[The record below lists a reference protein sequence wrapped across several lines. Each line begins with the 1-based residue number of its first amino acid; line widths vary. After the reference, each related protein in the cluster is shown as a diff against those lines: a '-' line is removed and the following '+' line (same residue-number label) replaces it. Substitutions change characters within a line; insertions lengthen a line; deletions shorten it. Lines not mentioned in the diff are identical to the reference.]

1 MRKRRLD
8 PDGGPLHHPGTTKY
22 WIASGFQPHFGTT
35 LKDTSEGIPSQ
46 WTEEQAVNILIN
58 FIYKEK
64 WLNVQLFTLDGL
76 YPRS

>member
-35 LKDTSEGIPSQ
+35 LKDTSQ
-46 WTEEQAVNILIN
+46 WAEEQTVNIVIN
-58 FIYKEK
+58 FICKEK
-64 WLNVQLFTLDGL
+64 WPNVQLFTH
-76 YPRS
+76 